1 MTLFLAGVNFD
12 SNQIA
17 QSKSQYRMRKSS
29 LKLVKNE
36 ILEFQAR
43 IKPEGFYITGRH
55 ERSIERIVQRLHSS
69 TPYCFLHADTGVLA
83 SYYTKLVVRKIELPG
98 ENLIVRFNP
107 LRKQKLIDVL
117 NQEIEK
123 FSLDKALEAT
133 RPDNKRRIILIEN
146 EEELISED
154 WQDIELLCTGL
165 PGINLGLICNA
176 SGIKKEVLATNQ
188 LMKNKRVFHAFFNSP
203 TNSELR
209 ILSVV
214 ARQSPRNKGI
224 LKTLESLG
232 LRYNAVQNADVKT
245 NLRNKEIFDDHLKT
259 AKSNIQVSSKG
270 NWFGRLTK
278 AMKFF
283 LLLTVTALT
292 LLALIILLD

>member
-1 MTLFLAGVNFD
+1 
-12 SNQIA
+12 
-17 QSKSQYRMRKSS
+17 MRKSS

>member
-1 MTLFLAGVNFD
+1 
-12 SNQIA
+12 
-17 QSKSQYRMRKSS
+17 MRKSS

-36 ILEFQAR
+36 ILEFNAR
-43 IKPEGFYITGRH
+43 KKPEGFYLTGRH
-55 ERSIERIVQRLHSS
+55 FRSVGRVVQRLHSS
-69 TPYCFLHADTGVLA
+69 TPYCFLHADSERLA
-83 SYYTKLVVRKIELPG
+83 SYYTKLVVRKIELLG
-98 ENLIVRFNP
+98 ENLILRFNP

-117 NQEIEK
+117 NQEIEN

-176 SGIKKEVLATNQ
+176 SGINQEILAANQ
-188 LMKNKRVFHAFFNSP
+188 LMKDKRIFHAFFNSP

-214 ARQSPRNKGI
+214 ARQNSKNARI
-224 LKTLESLG
+224 LKILEQLG
-232 LRYNAVQNADVKT
+232 LRYKIIQET
-245 NLRNKEIFDDHLKT
+245 NMATSLSDEGRFGDFLRVAESDIETVSQGSWSRRL
-259 AKSNIQVSSKG
+259 IQI
-270 NWFGRLTK
+270 
-278 AMKFF
+278 MKYFM
-283 LLLTVTALT
+283 LLLFTVVASCALFIS
-292 LLALIILLD
+292 LN

>member
-1 MTLFLAGVNFD
+1 MTLFLARVIFD
-12 SNQIA
+12 SNQIT

-55 ERSIERIVQRLHSS
+55 ERSVERVLQRLHSS
-69 TPYCFLHADTGVLA
+69 KPYCFLHADIGALA
-83 SYYTKLVVRKIELPG
+83 SYYTKLIVRKVELSG

-117 NQEIEK
+117 NQEIENY
-123 FSLDKALEAT
+123 SLDKALEAS

-176 SGIKKEVLATNQ
+176 SGIKKEVLAANQ
-188 LMKNKRVFHAFFNSP
+188 LMKDKRIFHAFFNSP

-224 LKTLESLG
+224 LKILESLG
-232 LRYNAVQNADVKT
+232 LRYNAVQNTDVKT
-245 NLRNKEIFDDHLKT
+245 NLRNKESFDDHFRT
-259 AKSNIQVSSKG
+259 AKGDIQASSEG
-270 NWFGRLTK
+270 NWLRRLTQ
-278 AMKFF
+278 AMKY
-283 LLLTVTALT
+283 LLLLVVAVMTFYAFN
-292 LLALIILLD
+292 ILLN